1 MSMMICHTERRPL
14 VSAAKI
20 AITID
25 RKLLARLDEMVQ
37 ERRFPNRS
45 QALQEAL
52 REKLNRAD
60 RNRLA
65 CECTKL
71 DPRAEQKLA
80 EEGLSSESWPEY

>member
-1 MSMMICHTERRPL
+1 MIIGHTEGRS
-14 VSAAKI
+14 VMNAAKI

-65 CECTKL
+65 RECTKL